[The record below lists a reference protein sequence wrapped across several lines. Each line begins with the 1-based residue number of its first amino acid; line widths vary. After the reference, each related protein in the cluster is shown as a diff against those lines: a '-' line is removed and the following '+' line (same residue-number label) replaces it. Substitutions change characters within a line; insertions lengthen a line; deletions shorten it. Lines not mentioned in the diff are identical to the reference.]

1 MTWISVLIHLQMYEL
16 LKNKFI
22 NEKKKRIKKPN
33 VWVIK
38 KKKIHQSPPRR

>member
-38 KKKIHQSPPRR
+38 KKKFINHPRR